1 MFSFS
6 NIDRYIVSVALLLI
20 ALSSRQPLDGLVAFE
35 GGAECFN
42 TKNKVLP
49 MNKNIIYLINN

>member
-42 TKNKVLP
+42 TKNKVFTYEQ
-49 MNKNIIYLINN
+49 KHYLSYK